1 VLSFLDGLEGVDVH
15 RLRSAADVR
24 RYVENI

>member
-1 VLSFLDGLEGVDVH
+1 VLAFLDGLQGVDVH

-24 RYVENI
+24 RYVENL

>member
-24 RYVENI
+24 RYVANI